1 MMSLLVSVVEHK
13 CLLMGCHFLCMITSL
28 CDVIDNLLGL
38 HTLCFFPLVN
48 PVAKNL
54 SIDIGLCFNESY
66 FYPLVPFKSFLSS
79 L

>member
-28 CDVIDNLLGL
+28 CDVIDNLLGF
-38 HTLCFFPLVN
+38 HAMPI
-48 PVAKNL
+48 NL